1 VAHIFAANL
10 VEHLRGALSGESMVI
25 SKLNRSLA
33 KQDPEGT
40 FENPL
45 LIVEDAMFTRGEK
58 MGTLD
63 RWRQSILAELAAV
76 GEVKRARLPSE
87 IDEARNRLR
96 R

>member
-1 VAHIFAANL
+1 VARIFAANL
-10 VEHLRGALSGESMVI
+10 VEHLRGALSGESMI
-25 SKLNRSLA
+25 NSKLNRSLA
-33 KQDPEGT
+33 KQEPEGT

-76 GEVKRARLPSE
+76 W
-87 IDEARNRLR
+87 
-96 R
+96 